1 MSMSKMVFLP
11 GGGGNC
17 GREAKVLAG
26 SVILYWM
33 WGCSSQLEAFGP
45 KPAAPDECRGA
56 FGAS

>member
-1 MSMSKMVFLP
+1 
-11 GGGGNC
+11 
-17 GREAKVLAG
+17 VLAG

-56 FGAS
+56 FGASWNGGVQGQFDEDTGPSR

>member
-11 GGGGNC
+11 RGG

-45 KPAAPDECRGA
+45 KPEAPDECRGA